1 LDGRK
6 QVIEFNIKSYSEHN
20 FVRVEMYNHQ
30 TGSNITFFHNK
41 SEIKGLADFMNNYLE
56 KNNDY

>member
-1 LDGRK
+1 M
-6 QVIEFNIKSYSEHN
+6 IEFNIKSYSEHN

>member
-41 SEIKGLADFMNNYLE
+41 SEIKGLTDFIYQTIGE
-56 KNNDY
+56 NND